1 MLFIAGAPGMGA
13 SRLAAEVAGD
23 AARKG
28 WMVLS
33 GRCAEEASTPFSP
46 FREVL
51 NAAVAGAGAK
61 TLQDA
66 VGENGPVLAQLV
78 PALRQKVRGMAPA
91 VEVGADKLR
100 EQLFRAIF
108 DFLVVSQG
116 AKPLLIVL
124 DDLQWAD
131 EASVLLLRD
140 IAERLGGSRMV
151 VAATYWESEL
161 DSGRPFTSVVSRL
174 LRRRRAQRIGL
185 GRLSDREV
193 EKMVARMAETP
204 VTPLQLLGIQAA
216 TEGNPLFVEHS
227 FLYMA
232 ASDTMLGG
240 SARAQ
245 ASFTEEDLE
254 LAQSVRGL
262 IGRRLE
268 RLSEPAQRMLVAAA
282 VIGRDFEISLL
293 EAFGELS
300 GHELREAL
308 DEATRGHFLTS
319 AAPDRYRF
327 GHDLV
332 RQRVLA
338 VLPLPRLQA
347 YHLAVADTLERVYGK
362 SANERAGE
370 IGFHLYQAGTAADP
384 VRTSGFL
391 AQAAKNA
398 LAVGAFEEVLRLI
411 ASTLLLLPGDKIR
424 ERADALTMRGQAL
437 WGLGRIDEAKAAMK
451 GAAQRYEEQGDPKAA
466 AEANGRLEAID
477 AKEEPAEQEPAADL
491 ELVAAHEGADGGE

>member
-1 MLFIAGAPGMGA
+1 
-13 SRLAAEVAGD
+13 
-23 AARKG
+23 
-28 WMVLS
+28 MVLS
-33 GRCAEEASTPFSP
+33 GRCADQAANPLSP
-46 FREVL
+46 FREIL
-51 NAAVAGAGAK
+51 NTAVTTAGAK
-61 TLQDA
+61 TLSDA
-66 VGENGPVLAQLV
+66 VGENGQVLAQLV
-78 PALRQKVRGMAPA
+78 PALRQKVRGIGAS
-91 VEVGADKLR
+91 VEVSADKLR
-100 EQLFRAIF
+100 EQLFKAVF
-108 DFLVVSQG
+108 DFLVAYQG
-116 AKPLLIVL
+116 TKPLLLVL

-140 IAERLGGSRMV
+140 MAERLGGSRIV
-151 VAATYWESEL
+151 IAATYWESEL
-161 DSGRPFTSVVSRL
+161 DSGRPFTSVISRL

-193 EKMVARMAETP
+193 EKMVAGLAEAP
-204 VTPLQLLGIQAA
+204 VTPVQLLGIQAA

-240 SARAQ
+240 SSRVQ
-245 ASFTEEDLE
+245 PSFTEEDLE

-282 VIGRDFEISLL
+282 VVGRDFDIALL

-384 VRTSGFL
+384 VRTSGYL
-391 AQAAKNA
+391 AQAARNA
-398 LAVGAFEEVLRLI
+398 LMVGAFEEVLRLI
-411 ASTLLLLPGDKIR
+411 ETTLTLLPGDRIR
-424 ERADALTMRGQAL
+424 ERAEALTMRGQAF
-437 WGLGRIDEAKAAMK
+437 WGLGRIEEAKAALN
-451 GAAQRYEEQGDPKAA
+451 GAAQRYEELGDAKAGSA
-466 AEANGRLEAID
+466 VGERLEAID
-477 AKEEPAEQEPAADL
+477 AKKDAEQEEPAESAEL
-491 ELVAAHEGADGGE
+491 ELVGAEGET